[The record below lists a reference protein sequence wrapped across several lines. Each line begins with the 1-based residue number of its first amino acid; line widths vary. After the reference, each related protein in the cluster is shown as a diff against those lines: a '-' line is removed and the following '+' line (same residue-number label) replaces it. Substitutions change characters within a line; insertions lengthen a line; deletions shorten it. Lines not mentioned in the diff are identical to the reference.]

1 MDGGQ
6 NLGFGRGGLGFGPAY
21 QSLVPVPDGT
31 VGPIR
36 TSRRRYIEMAFI
48 FPMTVTVTLMQ
59 VRVMIR
65 KMMRSFDGDTC
76 GRMDRCFVF

>member
-36 TSRRRYIEMAFI
+36 TSRRRYIEMAF
-48 FPMTVTVTLMQ
+48 M
-59 VRVMIR
+59 
-65 KMMRSFDGDTC
+65 FDAEDRAISDDSDSDTDASE
-76 GRMDRCFVF
+76 GNDPEDDEEL